1 VHPSPV
7 RTDRRP
13 GFTLIELLVVI
24 AIIAILIG
32 LLLPAVQK
40 VREAAARTTCQNN
53 LKQLGLA
60 VHNYESA
67 YSVMPQPGQCDSTGS
82 NTTGYVAH
90 SVFTMLLPYIE
101 QEPVYRQF
109 DVSTDVTATGYLTG
123 GMSNG
128 FYIANNGALLHPKS
142 RGRTYDDPLAPNG
155 NAAAK
160 TIIKTFLCPSVPIA
174 PEARDPIHRYG
185 PIDYM
190 AIAVSDIDDRPSSAT
205 YKMRTPTAD
214 PAYLQQR
221 VHGMMSCEGTKLVA
235 VTDGSSNSVLFWED
249 ASRSTELIG
258 APWGAASA
266 RSSPVASPLDALPS
280 NRRRVSAWADPD
292 AGTNG
297 VSGPSNSTGSR
308 IARLNNNASPLG
320 GPPEC
325 RWQVNN
331 CGPND
336 EPFAFHS
343 GIVNCCMGDG
353 SVRTV
358 RDTIDALVLKYMSGA
373 YDGQSYQ
380 LD

>member
-1 VHPSPV
+1 MRAPA
-7 RTDRRP
+7 TRR

-40 VREAAARTTCQNN
+40 VREAAARAQCQNN

-67 YSVMPQPGQCDSTGS
+67 YSVMPAPGQCDSTGS
-82 NTTGYVAH
+82 NTTGYVVH
-90 SVFTMLLPYIE
+90 SVFTFLLPYIE

-109 DVSTDVTATGYLTG
+109 DTSTDLASTGYLTG
-123 GMSNG
+123 GSTNG
-128 FYIANNGALLHPKS
+128 YFNANNGALLHPKA
-142 RGRTYDDPLAPNG
+142 RGRAYDDPLAPAG

-160 TIIKTFLCPSVPIA
+160 TVIKTFLCPSTPLS
-174 PEARDPIHRYG
+174 PESRDPIHNYG

-190 AIAVSDIDDRPSSAT
+190 AVAVTDIDDRPSSGT
-205 YKMRTPTAD
+205 YRMRTSTAD
-214 PAYLQQR
+214 PQYLQQR
-221 VHGMMSCEGTKLVA
+221 VPGMMSCDGGKIATVS
-235 VTDGSSNSVLFWED
+235 DGSSNTVLFFED
-249 ASRSTELIG
+249 AGRATELIG
-258 APWGAASA
+258 APWGSASA
-266 RSSPVASPLDALPS
+266 RSTPVGSPLDPLPS

-297 VSGPSNSTGSR
+297 VSGPSNSLGSR
-308 IARLNNNASPLG
+308 IARLNNHNNPIG
-320 GPPEC
+320 GPAEC

-336 EPFAFHS
+336 EPFSFHS
-343 GIVNCCMGDG
+343 GVVNCCMGDG

-358 RDTIDALVLKYMSGA
+358 RDGIDALVLKYMAGRE
-373 YDGQSYQ
+373 DGQNYTI
-380 LD
+380 D